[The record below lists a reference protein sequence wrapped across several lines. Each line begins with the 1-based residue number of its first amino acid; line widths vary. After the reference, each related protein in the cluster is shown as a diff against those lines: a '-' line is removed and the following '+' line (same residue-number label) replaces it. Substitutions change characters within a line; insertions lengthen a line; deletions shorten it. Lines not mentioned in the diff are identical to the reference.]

1 MVCAI
6 AALLLLQNVDFSA
19 EGFKALEAKDYVLA
33 AQDFAKAVQADPSD
47 YAAHFHLALANS
59 LTGKVEEAIAGY
71 RRVLELKP
79 GLYEAE
85 LNLGMLLLGHKRPA
99 EAVPYL
105 QAAAQSKPLEFR
117 PQLYLADALFDS
129 GASAPAAAAY
139 RAALEINA
147 KSAPA
152 ELGLARSEV
161 RNGNLQEAEAHFR
174 KAAGL
179 DPSLKDAILEL
190 APLYEKGGR
199 TAEAI
204 ALYRQFPDNL
214 AVRERLGM
222 ALLETGNFAEAIPN
236 LEWAVA
242 KSPTDANRLALAQA
256 YRKSKQPDKEIPLLQ
271 QALAADPGNVDLRLA
286 IGRELLEQRK
296 FAEAAA
302 EFERVVQAQPNRVE
316 AWSEFAATLNSLADY
331 PRALAALDRVKALG
345 GEKPGHMYLRAII
358 LDRLRDLKG
367 ALASYRQFLA
377 ADEGKNSN
385 EDFLA
390 RQRARII
397 EKELDRR

>member
-19 EGFKALEAKDYVLA
+19 EGFQALEARNYVLA
-33 AQDFAKAVQADPSD
+33 AQDFAKAVQADPGD

-105 QAAAQSKPLEFR
+105 EAATRSKPLEFR

-147 KSAPA
+147 QSAPA
-152 ELGLARSEV
+152 EMGLARSEV
-161 RNGNLQEAEAHFR
+161 RSGNLQEAEAHFR
-174 KAAGL
+174 KAAEL
-179 DPSLKDAILEL
+179 DPRLKDAILEL
-190 APLYEKGGR
+190 APLYEKSGR

-222 ALLETGNFAEAIPN
+222 ALLETGNPAEAIPH

-256 YRKSKQPDKEIPLLQ
+256 YRKNKQPDKEIPLLQ
-271 QALAADPGNVDLRLA
+271 QALAADPGNLDLRLA
-286 IGRELLEQRK
+286 IGRELLDQRK

-316 AWSEFAATLNSLADY
+316 AWSDFAATLNSLADY

-397 EKELDRR
+397 ERELDRR

>member
-19 EGFKALEAKDYVLA
+19 EGFQALEARNYVLA
-33 AQDFAKAVQADPSD
+33 AQDFAKAVQADPGD

-105 QAAAQSKPLEFR
+105 EAATRSKPLEFR

-147 KSAPA
+147 QSAPA
-152 ELGLARSEV
+152 EMGLARSEV
-161 RNGNLQEAEAHFR
+161 RSGNLQEAEAHFH
-174 KAAGL
+174 KAAEL

-190 APLYEKGGR
+190 APLYEKSGR

-222 ALLETGNFAEAIPN
+222 ALLETGNPAEAIPH

-256 YRKSKQPDKEIPLLQ
+256 YRKNKQPDKEIPLLQ
-271 QALAADPGNVDLRLA
+271 QALAADPGNLDLRLA
-286 IGRELLEQRK
+286 IGRELLDQRK

-316 AWSEFAATLNSLADY
+316 AWSDFAATLNSLADY

-397 EKELDRR
+397 ERELDRR

>member
-1 MVCAI
+1 MVCAL

-19 EGFKALEAKDYVLA
+19 EGFQALEAKNYVLA
-33 AQDFAKAVQADPSD
+33 AQDFAKAVQADPND

-105 QAAAQSKPLEFR
+105 EAATRSKPLEFR

-139 RAALEINA
+139 RAALEINT

-152 ELGLARSEV
+152 ETGLARSEV

-174 KAAGL
+174 KAAEL
-179 DPSLKDAILEL
+179 DPTLKDAILEL
-190 APLYEKGGR
+190 APLYEKSGR

-204 ALYRQFPDNL
+204 ALYRRFPDNL

-222 ALLETGNFAEAIPN
+222 ALLETGNPAEAIPH

-256 YRKSKQPDKEIPLLQ
+256 YRKNKQPDKEIPLLQ

-331 PRALAALDRVKALG
+331 PRALAALDRIKALG

-377 ADEGKNSN
+377 ADQGKDSN
-385 EDFLA
+385 EDFQA

-397 EKELDRR
+397 EKELERR

>member
-19 EGFKALEAKDYVLA
+19 EGFQALEARNYVLA
-33 AQDFAKAVQADPSD
+33 AQDFAKAVQADPGD

-105 QAAAQSKPLEFR
+105 EAATRSKPLEFR

-147 KSAPA
+147 QSAPA
-152 ELGLARSEV
+152 EMGLARSEV
-161 RNGNLQEAEAHFR
+161 RSGNLQEAEAHFR
-174 KAAGL
+174 KAAEL
-179 DPSLKDAILEL
+179 DPRLKDAILEL
-190 APLYEKGGR
+190 APLYEKSGR
-199 TAEAI
+199 SAEAI

-222 ALLETGNFAEAIPN
+222 ALLETGNPAEAIPH

-256 YRKSKQPDKEIPLLQ
+256 YRKNKQPDKEIPLLQ
-271 QALAADPGNVDLRLA
+271 QALAADPGNLDLRLA
-286 IGRELLEQRK
+286 IGRELLDQRK

-316 AWSEFAATLNSLADY
+316 AWSDFAATLNSLADY

-397 EKELDRR
+397 ERELDRR

>member
-19 EGFKALEAKDYVLA
+19 EGFQALEARNYVLA
-33 AQDFAKAVQADPSD
+33 AQDFAKAVQADPGD

-85 LNLGMLLLGHKRPA
+85 LNLGMLLLGHKRSA

-105 QAAAQSKPLEFR
+105 EAATRSKPLEFR

-147 KSAPA
+147 QSAPA
-152 ELGLARSEV
+152 EMGLARSEV
-161 RNGNLQEAEAHFR
+161 RSGNLQEAEAHFH
-174 KAAGL
+174 KAAEL

-190 APLYEKGGR
+190 APLYEKSGR

-222 ALLETGNFAEAIPN
+222 ALLETGNPAEAIPH

-256 YRKSKQPDKEIPLLQ
+256 YRKNKQPDKEIPLLQ
-271 QALAADPGNVDLRLA
+271 QALAADPGNLDLRLA
-286 IGRELLEQRK
+286 IGRELLDQRK

-316 AWSEFAATLNSLADY
+316 AWSDFAATLNSLADY

-397 EKELDRR
+397 ERELDRR

>member
-1 MVCAI
+1 MVCAL

-19 EGFKALEAKDYVLA
+19 EGFQALEARNYVLA
-33 AQDFAKAVQADPSD
+33 AQDFAKAVQADPGD

-85 LNLGMLLLGHKRPA
+85 LNLGMLLLGHKRSA

-105 QAAAQSKPLEFR
+105 EAATRSKPLEFR

-147 KSAPA
+147 QSAPA
-152 ELGLARSEV
+152 EMGLARSEV
-161 RNGNLQEAEAHFR
+161 RSGNLQEAEAHFH
-174 KAAGL
+174 KAAEL

-190 APLYEKGGR
+190 APLYEKSGR

-222 ALLETGNFAEAIPN
+222 ALLETGNPAEAIPH

-256 YRKSKQPDKEIPLLQ
+256 YRKNKQPDKEIPLLQ
-271 QALAADPGNVDLRLA
+271 QALAADPGNLDLRLA
-286 IGRELLEQRK
+286 IGRELLDQRK

-316 AWSEFAATLNSLADY
+316 AWSDFAATLNSLADY

-397 EKELDRR
+397 ERELDRR

>member
-1 MVCAI
+1 M
-6 AALLLLQNVDFSA
+6 
-19 EGFKALEAKDYVLA
+19 
-33 AQDFAKAVQADPSD
+33 QADPGD

-105 QAAAQSKPLEFR
+105 EAATRSKPLEFR

-147 KSAPA
+147 QSAPA
-152 ELGLARSEV
+152 EMGLARSEV
-161 RNGNLQEAEAHFR
+161 RSGNLQEAEAHFH
-174 KAAGL
+174 KAAEL

-190 APLYEKGGR
+190 APLYEKSGR

-222 ALLETGNFAEAIPN
+222 ALLETGNPAEAIPH

-256 YRKSKQPDKEIPLLQ
+256 YRKNKQPDKEIPLLQ
-271 QALAADPGNVDLRLA
+271 QALAADPGNLDLRLA
-286 IGRELLEQRK
+286 IGRELLDQRK

-316 AWSEFAATLNSLADY
+316 AWSDFAATLNSLADY

-397 EKELDRR
+397 ERELDRR

>member
-19 EGFKALEAKDYVLA
+19 EGFQALEARNYVLA
-33 AQDFAKAVQADPSD
+33 AQDFAKAVQADPGD

-79 GLYEAE
+79 GLYEAD
-85 LNLGMLLLGHKRPA
+85 LNLGMLLLGHKRSA

-105 QAAAQSKPLEFR
+105 EAATRSKPLEFR

-147 KSAPA
+147 QSAPA
-152 ELGLARSEV
+152 EMGLARSEV
-161 RNGNLQEAEAHFR
+161 RSGNLQEAEAHFH
-174 KAAGL
+174 KAAEL

-190 APLYEKGGR
+190 APLYEKSGR

-222 ALLETGNFAEAIPN
+222 ALLETGNPAEAIPH

-256 YRKSKQPDKEIPLLQ
+256 YRKNKQPDKEIPLLQ
-271 QALAADPGNVDLRLA
+271 QALAADPGNLDLRLA
-286 IGRELLEQRK
+286 IGRELLDQRK

-316 AWSEFAATLNSLADY
+316 AWSDFAATLNSLADY

-377 ADEGKNSN
+377 ADQGKLPN
-385 EDFLA
+385 EDFQA

-397 EKELDRR
+397 EKELERR

>member
-1 MVCAI
+1 MVCAV

-19 EGFKALEAKDYVLA
+19 EGFKALEAKDYILA
-33 AQDFAKAVQADPSD
+33 AQDFAKAVQADPTD

-79 GLYEAE
+79 GLYEAQ
-85 LNLGMLLLGHKRPA
+85 LNLGMVLLSRKRPA

-105 QAAAQSKPLEFR
+105 QAATASKPGEFR
-117 PQLYLADALFDS
+117 PQLYLAQALFDT

-139 RAALEINA
+139 RAALELNA

-152 ELGLARSEV
+152 EVGLARSEV
-161 RNGNLQEAEAHFR
+161 RSGNLQEAEAHFR
-174 KAAGL
+174 KAAEL

-190 APLYEKGGR
+190 APLYEKNGHS
-199 TAEAI
+199 AEAI
-204 ALYRQFPDNL
+204 ALYRQFPDNV

-222 ALLETGNFAEAIPN
+222 ALLDTGNPAEAIPH

-242 KSPTDANRLALAQA
+242 KSPTAANRLVLAQA
-256 YRKSKQPDKEIPLLQ
+256 YRKNNQPDKEMPLLQ
-271 QALAADPGNVDLRLA
+271 QALAAEPGNPDLRLA
-286 IGRELLEQRK
+286 IGHELLEQRK

-302 EFERVVQAQPNRVE
+302 EFERVVKARPDSLD
-316 AWSEFAATLNSLADY
+316 AWSEFAATLNSLQDY
-331 PRALAALDRVKALG
+331 PRALAALDRIKALG

-377 ADEGKNSN
+377 ADEGKHSN

-397 EKELDRR
+397 QRELERR